1 MKELDQ
7 MLTTIDIAEMMGMR
21 HDRILRKL
29 EGQDVN
35 GKHIEGIIE
44 VINGL
49 KIGGINDTYLVADNC
64 SKELKL

>member
-1 MKELDQ
+1 MKELEKII
-7 MLTTIDIAEMMGMR
+7 TTVDIAEIMRMR

-49 KIGGINDTYLVADNC
+49 KIGDINYTYLGADNC